1 MTRPELEVGST
12 AEASWIVE
20 ESDLASR
27 LSDEHAGAFPA
38 VFSTAR
44 MVALMELAAARVLVP
59 VLAPG
64 ELSVGTLVNVRH
76 TAATPAGARV
86 RATARFTEM
95 DGKFYGFEVIA
106 FDPAGEIGRGS
117 HSRAIIDAERL
128 AKGADRRKA

>member
-12 AEASWIVE
+12 GEASWIVE

-27 LSDEHAGAFPA
+27 LSDGHAGAFPA

-59 VLAPG
+59 ILAPG
-64 ELSVGTLVNVRH
+64 ELSVGTVVNVRH
-76 TAATPAGARV
+76 TAATPPAPASAR
-86 RATARFTEM
+86 RPGSRGWT
-95 DGKFYGFEVIA
+95 GKFYGFEVIA
-106 FDPAGEIGRGS
+106 FDPAGEIGRGN

-128 AKGADRRKA
+128 TRGADRRKA